1 MKKRHTQSG
10 ASLPL
15 VIALAVLV
23 VIIGLGLFYFVMVQ
37 GGQKEFANAADAG
50 ALNVAKTVLTKPS
63 IKLSDVS
70 PEAVAYFKGVGDGAN
85 KDEINLRNI
94 NSVWG
99 AALLVG
105 LNYEAM
111 ANSKNPT
118 LKGAAAEE
126 AKQNALKMSQ
136 VAGDVSKALR
146 TKLSDSPELKTAF
159 VDFCTANEAREL
171 SKDATHSKNTKV
183 TGTWE
188 IAYCDK
194 GSSSNVFLKDS
205 QRPEGLS
212 DETWNKLGLGAN
224 GAIPG
229 YKDIELSNGL
239 KYTFVP
245 LSGKPHLVSQRAF
258 KSSDKNSVGSSNAD
272 VLVPNTFMVQAQL
285 EAKKE
290 GENTVGM
297 VELTSYGESG
307 DLDSRSASIP
317 GVVRVSNYRAMQQ
330 GGGEF
335 RVASAQ
341 TVARPLLPARG
352 LHAIEYLNFEML
364 YARSNSDGPPGSRGD
379 AIVALMDSP
388 VLLIKD
394 PANPSRPPLKTLDNA
409 SFVWGTQLAIED
421 TYYSKIANDEVPD
434 PEPTTD
440 LGGGNRWECLNAPLP
455 NSFVSKDVKDTTD
468 LKKYFNPSN
477 CKPVDHTMIGIPRPN
492 TDLIADEW
500 YTQQINIYGPH
511 DDQKTV
517 YGSTAH
523 PHIWSAGPLVM
534 DGNNKLGVKLC
545 QSDSQLGFKNGW
557 NDPFQATQKPLVY
570 EYLNDKT
577 HPAQLFSGMMVQ
589 RGPRRGNL
597 TVGNPAAFA
606 TEGTVVDFLFPNGAP
621 DANGNGTGVGPWGAK
636 TMGGALAAQYEQE
649 HKLYADAILGRVMT
663 RLHQMGKGLESYTAK
678 DLYNDLTSNVANNNP
693 GLPMGRNVYLMA
705 GTRPNDPTKPAVI
718 CKLDNAPEVRD
729 YAALKADGKAIGEAL
744 DKDTPRSE
752 NPFDKDTNSVAYLGP
767 RYPNREGLYN
777 IPGDWGY
784 TTPFVNQ
791 QTNEQN
797 ATDVRWWAM
806 YVLTPST
813 GFKGILGDLSLR
825 EFFNQ
830 PDASAGWNGKGS
842 QANIPD
848 PCAAT
853 LKAGIYHGS
862 RPIDCPCECFPEGA
876 GAFLPD
882 TSKVRLAQERATK
895 RHKGINAQP
904 HNAAPPSNN
913 NNNNN
918 NNGGKCHPNCSHGGP
933 C

>member
-70 PEAVAYFKGVGDGAN
+70 PEAVSYFKGVGDGSN

-118 LKGAAAEE
+118 LRGAAAEE
-126 AKQNALKMSQ
+126 ARQNAIKMAT
-136 VAGDVSKALR
+136 VAGDVSKALK
-146 TKLSDSPELKTAF
+146 TKLSDCPELKTAF

-171 SKDATHSKNTKV
+171 SSSGTHHKTAKV
-183 TGTWE
+183 TGTWDV
-188 IAYCDK
+188 AYCDK

-229 YKDIELSNGL
+229 YKDIELSSGL
-239 KYTFVP
+239 RYTFVP
-245 LSGKPHLVSQRAF
+245 LSGKPHLISQSAF
-258 KSSDKNSVGSSNAD
+258 KASDKNSVGSQNTD
-272 VLVPNTFMVQAQL
+272 NLVPNTFMVQAQL

-307 DLDSRSASIP
+307 DLDSRSVSIP
-317 GVVRVSNYRAMQQ
+317 GVVRVANYRAMQQ

-341 TVARPLLPARG
+341 TVARPQIPPRG

-364 YARSNSDGPPGSRGD
+364 YARSNSDGPPGSQGD

-388 VLLIKD
+388 VLLVKD
-394 PANPSRPPLKTLDNA
+394 PANPSKPPLKTADNA

-421 TYYSKIANDEVPD
+421 TYYGKIADGTVPD
-434 PEPTTD
+434 AEPTTD

-455 NSFVSKDVKDTTD
+455 NTYVSKDVQNTDD
-468 LKKYFNPSN
+468 LKKYLNPSN
-477 CKPVDHTMIGIPRPN
+477 CKSVDHTMIGIPKPN

-511 DDQKTV
+511 DDNKTV

-523 PHIWSAGPLVM
+523 PHIWSAGPLVA
-534 DGNNKLGVKLC
+534 DGNNKMGVRLC

-557 NDPFQATQKPLVY
+557 NDPFQANQKPLVY
-570 EYLNDKT
+570 EWLNDKT
-577 HPAQLFSGMMVQ
+577 HPAQLFSGMMMV
-589 RGPRRGNL
+589 RGPRGVKL
-597 TVGNPAAFA
+597 TIGNPATFA
-606 TEGTVVDFLFPNGAP
+606 NEGTVTDFLFPNGVP
-621 DANGNGTGVGPWGAK
+621 GVVNGGPWSVASMAGA
-636 TMGGALAAQYEQE
+636 GQRSEE
-649 HKLYADAILGRVMT
+649 HKLYTDAILSRLLT
-663 RLHQMGKGLESYTAK
+663 RIHQMGHGLESYTVDEIAK
-678 DLYNDLTSNVANNNP
+678 DLVQLPNNNP
-693 GLPMGRNVYLMA
+693 QLPMGRAVYFMA
-705 GTRPNDPTKPAVI
+705 GTRPNDPTKPALI

-729 YAALKADGKAIGEAL
+729 YLALKPDGKAIGEAL
-744 DKDTPRSE
+744 DKDTPRSD
-752 NPFDKDTNSVAYLGP
+752 NPFDKDTNTVAYLGP
-767 RYPNREGLYN
+767 RYPNREGVYN
-777 IPGDWGY
+777 IAGDWGY

-813 GFKGILGDLSLR
+813 GFKGVLGELSLR

-842 QANIPD
+842 QANMPD
-848 PCAAT
+848 PCATT
-853 LKAGIYHGS
+853 LKAGIYHGA
-862 RPIDCPCECFPEGA
+862 RPIDCPCECFPEGGA
-876 GAFLPD
+876 GAFAPD
-882 TSKVRLAQERATK
+882 TSKIRLAQERATK
-895 RHKGINAQP
+895 RHKGISAQP
-904 HNAAPPSNN
+904 HNAAPPSNNN